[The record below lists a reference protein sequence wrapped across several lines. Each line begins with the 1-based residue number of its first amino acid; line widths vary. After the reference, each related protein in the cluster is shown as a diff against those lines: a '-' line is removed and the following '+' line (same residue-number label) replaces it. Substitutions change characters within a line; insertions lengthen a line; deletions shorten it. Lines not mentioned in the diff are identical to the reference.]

1 MKRKHIQ
8 TQYENKDGSDPDYWQ
23 DIDSGWN
30 WWWYRDEICHGGQ
43 LVGRLVDVVQSR
55 CRRQVVDDGR
65 RMAINKDKNR
75 LRREQEE
82 SKR

>member
-1 MKRKHIQ
+1 MKREHIQ
-8 TQYENKDGSDPDYWQ
+8 TQHENKDGSDPDYWQ
-23 DIDSGWN
+23 DIVGWR
-30 WWWYRDEICHGGQ
+30 WWNRDEICHGG
-43 LVGRLVDVVQSR
+43 LVGGLVDVVQSR
-55 CRRQVVDDGR
+55 CRRQVVDNGR